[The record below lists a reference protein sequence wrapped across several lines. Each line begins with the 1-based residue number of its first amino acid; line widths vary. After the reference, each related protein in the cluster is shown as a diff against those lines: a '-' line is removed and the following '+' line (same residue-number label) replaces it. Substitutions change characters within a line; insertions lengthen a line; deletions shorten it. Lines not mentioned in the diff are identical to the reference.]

1 MYVSVTIVFFPTNM
15 KLHYFQKNED
25 DLFPKNTPKDDI
37 FAIAEKDDT
46 HLRKK
51 VFLAF
56 YSFRNNFNNT
66 LYFFYGDLF
75 KCFHILLSSEKT
87 RKLSI

>member
-1 MYVSVTIVFFPTNM
+1 MMFFVCFGNDSIFF
-15 KLHYFQKNED
+15 LHYFQKNED

-56 YSFRNNFNNT
+56 
-66 LYFFYGDLF
+66 
-75 KCFHILLSSEKT
+75 
-87 RKLSI
+87 